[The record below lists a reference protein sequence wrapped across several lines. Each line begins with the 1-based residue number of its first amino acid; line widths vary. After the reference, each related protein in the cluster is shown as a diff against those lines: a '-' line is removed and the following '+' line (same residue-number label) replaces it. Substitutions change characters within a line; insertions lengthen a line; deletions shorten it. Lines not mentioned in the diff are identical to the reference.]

1 MDTKERIIDEALTL
15 FSQKGYGDVYVAQ
28 IASAVGI
35 KAPSLYKHFKS
46 KQEIF
51 DALTKTMEERYIR
64 QASSIGISG
73 IDAGTDAEL
82 YKDISEE
89 ALIKIGTG
97 LFLYFLH
104 DDYMARFRKM
114 LTLEQFRNPA
124 LSKIYTR
131 QFYEDPMEFQ
141 SGVFSKLISEK
152 KLLGDDPKLMAL
164 EFYSPIYMLLTV
176 CDRDPSYEKTAVA
189 LIEKHIHDFNEKRK
203 VRKK

>member
-46 KQEIF
+46 KKEIF
-51 DALTKTMEERYIR
+51 DALTKKMEERYI
-64 QASSIGISG
+64 QKVALIGISG
-73 IDAGTDAEL
+73 IDSGADADL

-89 ALIKIGTG
+89 SLIKIGTG
-97 LFLYFLH
+97 LFQYCLH
-104 DDYMARFRKM
+104 DDYLARFRKM
-114 LTLEQFRNPA
+114 LTLEQFRNPE

-131 QFYEDPMEFQ
+131 QFYEDPIEFQ
-141 SGVFSKLISEK
+141 SGVFSRLIESK
-152 KLLGDDPKLMAL
+152 KLRGDDPKLMAL

-176 CDRDPSYEKTAVA
+176 CDRDPSYEKTAIA
-189 LIEKHIHDFNEKRK
+189 LIEKHIQDFNEKRK
-203 VRKK
+203 AKKK